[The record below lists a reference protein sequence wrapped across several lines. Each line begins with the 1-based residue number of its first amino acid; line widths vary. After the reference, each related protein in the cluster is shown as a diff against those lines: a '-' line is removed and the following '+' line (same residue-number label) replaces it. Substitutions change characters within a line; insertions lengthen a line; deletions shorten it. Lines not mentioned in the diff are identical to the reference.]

1 MGNQVP
7 KKWTGFHWYYKANE
21 GNPISDNLYKRYVE
35 ITGSPYPLGWAAE
48 AQAGVLAYA
57 AAIQKAGT
65 TDTAEIIK
73 ALKGLTFDS
82 ATGPRTIR
90 AEDNQGIK
98 NAELAFIEPSS
109 SEKSGFAVTDYISVN
124 GADVIEP
131 PSPGEKLA
139 LKTL

>member
-1 MGNQVP
+1 M
-7 KKWTGFHWYYKANE
+7 
-21 GNPISDNLYKRYVE
+21 
-35 ITGSPYPLGWAAE
+35 
-48 AQAGVLAYA
+48 LAYA

-65 TDTAEIIK
+65 TETAEIIK